1 MKLLED
7 IIVIDFSEFLSGP
20 SARLRLA
27 DMGARV
33 IKIEKPITGDICREL
48 YVSDV
53 KLEGESTIFHAINR
67 NKESYAADLKE
78 PNDLEKVKTLLIEA
92 DILIHNFRPGVMERL
107 GLDYE
112 TVRKINPSIIYS
124 EVNGYGEHGPWRDL
138 PGQDLLLQ
146 SVSGLTWLSNNN
158 DTTPTPM
165 GVAVVDILAGA
176 HLVQGILATL
186 YQRAITGE
194 GALVQV
200 SMFESI
206 LDFQFEVLTCFYNDG
221 NELPVRS
228 SVNNGHAYI
237 AAPYGIYKTTNGHLA
252 LAMGDIV
259 QLGELLK
266 CEELKKYSKPEDW
279 FNKRDEIKK
288 ILADH
293 LLGRRTESWLNILE
307 PADIW
312 CAKVLDYDALTE
324 EEGYKVL
331 DMELKVKTGNGLEI
345 TTTRCP
351 IRVDGKLLLSGRGA
365 PMLGEHNRQIEEEF
379 ILQSIQVKN

>member
-1 MKLLED
+1 
-7 IIVIDFSEFLSGP
+7 
-20 SARLRLA
+20 
-27 DMGARV
+27 
-33 IKIEKPITGDICREL
+33 
-48 YVSDV
+48 
-53 KLEGESTIFHAINR
+53 
-67 NKESYAADLKE
+67 
-78 PNDLEKVKTLLIEA
+78 
-92 DILIHNFRPGVMERL
+92 MERL

-112 TVRKINPSIIYS
+112 TVKAINPSIIYS
-124 EVNGYGEHGPWRDL
+124 EISGYSDEGPWKDL

-146 SVSGLTWLSNNN
+146 SVSGLAWLSNNDN
-158 DTTPTPM
+158 TTPTPM

-176 HLVQGILATL
+176 HLVQGILAAL
-186 YQRAITGE
+186 YQTAITGE
-194 GALVQV
+194 GALVQI

-237 AAPYGIYKTTNGHLA
+237 AAPYGIYKTRNGYLA
-252 LAMGDIV
+252 LAMGNIV
-259 QLGELLK
+259 TLGELLK
-266 CEELKKYSKPEDW
+266 CEALKTYTNPEDW

-293 LLGRRTESWLNILE
+293 LLNCSTEEWLNILE

-312 CAKVLDYDALTE
+312 CAKVLDYDALTN

-331 DMELKVKTGNGLEI
+331 EMELKVRTSNGLEI

-351 IRVDGKLLLSGRGA
+351 IRVDGNLLLSDKGA
-365 PMLGEHNRQIEEEF
+365 PLLGEHNKQIEEEF
-379 ILQSIQVKN
+379 IAQSVQVKN